1 MDQQTQ
7 QQSCSYSDSTAKFI
21 LPLKVMPIS
30 HIGPCVTVTGIVIS
44 GLKVNAD
51 DDISFNIAV
60 DPPYEEMLG
69 LGNLDPSHSTL
80 SGQHGIHI
88 EVICREPLGSP
99 S

>member
-1 MDQQTQ
+1 
-7 QQSCSYSDSTAKFI
+7 
-21 LPLKVMPIS
+21 MPIS

-69 LGNLDPSHSTL
+69 LLKS
-80 SGQHGIHI
+80 
-88 EVICREPLGSP
+88 
-99 S
+99 